1 MEDMDMDEDDIIP
14 SENEEENL
22 SDNSDDDDEAL
33 NQKMAEILQNIGKYS
48 KDNIKDPG
56 TKKGTKNFIKMFQ
69 KNSGSLQSFNK
80 LLNSIGHEL
89 TAAKQS
95 GRKRTGGSLIPV
107 QKNSKSRRE
116 FRHRGNGVSTYGR
129 KPLDQQRKVQFS
141 ITDDTDDCV
150 VAHSLPT
157 QKYAKKKQK
166 HSLKEAVEKN
176 VPLAKKH

>member
-1 MEDMDMDEDDIIP
+1 MDEDDIIP

-80 LLNSIGHEL
+80 LLNSSGHEL

-116 FRHRGNGVSTYGR
+116 FRHGQVLHVHICNNIATWLRLLLFTTF
-129 KPLDQQRKVQFS
+129 L
-141 ITDDTDDCV
+141 
-150 VAHSLPT
+150 
-157 QKYAKKKQK
+157 KQETVK
-166 HSLKEAVEKN
+166 
-176 VPLAKKH
+176 